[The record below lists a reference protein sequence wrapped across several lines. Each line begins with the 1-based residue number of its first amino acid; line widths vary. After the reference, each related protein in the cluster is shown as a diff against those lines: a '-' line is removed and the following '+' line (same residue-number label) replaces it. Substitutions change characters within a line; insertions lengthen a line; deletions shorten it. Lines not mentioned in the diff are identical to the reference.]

1 MNLKPSKKERDRN
14 KGKKAFN
21 VFPLSKIIQVVKR
34 IICALTL
41 IYSPILDHFTTS
53 NFCHQIEK
61 YIKHFFHSYS
71 FFLKK
76 NTFLFLW
83 LKS

>member
-41 IYSPILDHFTTS
+41 IYSPILGHFTTE
-53 NFCHQIEK
+53 NFYHQIEK
-61 YIKHFFHSYS
+61 YINHFFRSYS
-71 FFLKK
+71 FFFL

>member
-34 IICALTL
+34 IICTLTF
-41 IYSPILDHFTTS
+41 IYSPILGHFTT
-53 NFCHQIEK
+53 
-61 YIKHFFHSYS
+61 
-71 FFLKK
+71 
-76 NTFLFLW
+76 
-83 LKS
+83 